1 MKKDFMLD
9 LAQERECR
17 AAIRRNGTT
26 LLHLGAHRIAIRTT
40 LFSHDAEVR
49 VRDITD
55 PDCLAPPV
63 IYRGRNQPGVLYAL
77 ALEAIERHINGQLAG
92 GVA

>member
-1 MKKDFMLD
+1 MKKDFMLN

-17 AAIRRNGTT
+17 AAVRRNGTT
-26 LLHLGAHRIAIRTT
+26 LLHLGTHRIAIRTT

-55 PDCLAPPV
+55 PNCPAPPV

-77 ALEAIERHINGQLAG
+77 ALEAIEKHINREPMG